1 MRRLFSTNAPAAT
14 VLVRLLTG
22 SVFLSEGI
30 QKFLYPTELAA
41 GRFAKI
47 GIPAPQI
54 MGPFVGG
61 CEIVCGALLIIG
73 LLTRLAAIV
82 LLIDISIAIVSTKIP
97 VLLGHGFWGFS
108 LMKLPRYGFWS
119 MMHEA
124 RTDFSM
130 WLGLLFLLIVGAGK
144 KLSFDATVVPGN
156 STWLTSAPTA
166 PAVVAAAKLQG
177 PPAAFSL
184 GQQAVRGNAS
194 IARRRHV
201 GLPRQYRRNRQYP
214 ARYLDPIMRRTYDP
228 E

>member
-1 MRRLFSTNAPAAT
+1 MRRFLSTNAPVAT
-14 VLVRLLTG
+14 VLVRLMTG

-54 MGPFVGG
+54 MGPFVGA
-61 CEIVCGALLIIG
+61 CELVCGALLIIG

-82 LLIDISIAIVSTKIP
+82 LLIDISVAIVSTKIP
-97 VLLGHGFWGFS
+97 VLLGHGFWSFS

-144 KLSFDATVVPGN
+144 WSFDAAITRASVASQG
-156 STWLTSAPTA
+156 TTA
-166 PAVVAAAKLQG
+166 SQ
-177 PPAAFSL
+177 PP
-184 GQQAVRGNAS
+184 R
-194 IARRRHV
+194 
-201 GLPRQYRRNRQYP
+201 
-214 ARYLDPIMRRTYDP
+214 
-228 E
+228 

>member
-1 MRRLFSTNAPAAT
+1 M
-14 VLVRLLTG
+14 TG

-54 MGPFVGG
+54 MGPFVGA
-61 CEIVCGALLIIG
+61 CELVCGALLIIG

-82 LLIDISIAIVSTKIP
+82 LLIDISVAIVSTKIP
-97 VLLGHGFWGFS
+97 VLLGHGFWSFS

-130 WLGLLFLLIVGAGK
+130 WLGLLFLLSVGAGK
-144 KLSFDATVVPGN
+144 WSFDAAITRASVASQG
-156 STWLTSAPTA
+156 TTA
-166 PAVVAAAKLQG
+166 SQ
-177 PPAAFSL
+177 PP
-184 GQQAVRGNAS
+184 R
-194 IARRRHV
+194 
-201 GLPRQYRRNRQYP
+201 
-214 ARYLDPIMRRTYDP
+214 
-228 E
+228 

>member
-1 MRRLFSTNAPAAT
+1 MRRFLSTNAPVAT
-14 VLVRLLTG
+14 VLVRLMTG

-54 MGPFVGG
+54 MGPFVGA
-61 CEIVCGALLIIG
+61 CELVCGALLIIG

-82 LLIDISIAIVSTKIP
+82 LLIDISVAIVSTKIP

-130 WLGLLFLLIVGAGK
+130 WLGLLFLLSVGAGK
-144 KLSFDATVVPGN
+144 WSFDAAITRASVASQG
-156 STWLTSAPTA
+156 TTA
-166 PAVVAAAKLQG
+166 SQ
-177 PPAAFSL
+177 PP
-184 GQQAVRGNAS
+184 R
-194 IARRRHV
+194 
-201 GLPRQYRRNRQYP
+201 
-214 ARYLDPIMRRTYDP
+214 
-228 E
+228 